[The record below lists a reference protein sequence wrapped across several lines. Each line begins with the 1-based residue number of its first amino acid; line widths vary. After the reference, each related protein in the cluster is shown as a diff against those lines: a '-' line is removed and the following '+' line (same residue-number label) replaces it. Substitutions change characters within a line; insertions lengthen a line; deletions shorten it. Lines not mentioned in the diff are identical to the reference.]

1 MSFAPSVRAPALL
14 PPPLPLPQPL
24 LLLIK
29 DKYEI
34 LIMRGVLKA
43 SSSEREGGGSESY
56 GGHIKYDGTGNGKFV
71 C

>member
-14 PPPLPLPQPL
+14 PPLTLPQP

-34 LIMRGVLKA
+34 LITRGALKA
-43 SSSEREGGGSESY
+43 SSREGGGGSESY
-56 GGHIKYDGTGNGKFV
+56 GGHIKYDGAGNGKFV